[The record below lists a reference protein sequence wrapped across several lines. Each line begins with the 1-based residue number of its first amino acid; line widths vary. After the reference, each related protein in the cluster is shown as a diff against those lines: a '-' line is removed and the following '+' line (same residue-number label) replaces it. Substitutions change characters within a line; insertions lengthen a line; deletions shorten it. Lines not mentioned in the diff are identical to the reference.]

1 LAWFIL
7 LLTLASASA
16 AQTPRQ
22 LVVGLD
28 HIPVVVADLQ
38 KAEADFRAMGFAI
51 KSGHVHPDVIRNVHV
66 KFPDGTEIELITAPA
81 AVDALTAEYRAK
93 LRSGEGPVYFGLY
106 APDHPSLI
114 ARLNASGL
122 PLREDG
128 ATLDFPPET
137 ALHPLF
143 FGSRNRTPTD
153 RPEHFA
159 HPNSAVRLS
168 AVWIRD
174 TPALHTLFRD
184 LGISVQPVSLCNP
197 ILARKGSMA
206 LLAEGRVY
214 LVPSASENV
223 IAARVEVRSLETLK
237 SVLSKNH
244 VQMQPADPC
253 EPGAVWVSPPSAH
266 GIWLEFAGPQR

>member
-1 LAWFIL
+1 MAWFIL

-51 KSGHVHPDVIRNVHV
+51 KSGHVHPDGIRNVHV

-114 ARLNASGL
+114 ARLNASGF
-122 PLREDG
+122 PLRQDG
-128 ATLDFPPET
+128 GTLDFPPDT
-137 ALHPLF
+137 PLHPLF
-143 FGSRNRTPTD
+143 FGSRNKTPTD
-153 RPEHFA
+153 KPEHFA
-159 HPNSAVRLS
+159 HQNSAVRLS
-168 AVWIRD
+168 ALWVRD

-184 LGISVQPVSLCNP
+184 LGISVQPVALCNP

-206 LLAEGRVY
+206 LLPEGRVY

-223 IAARVEVRSLETLK
+223 IAARVEVRSLKTLK

-244 VQMQPADPC
+244 VPMQPADPC
-253 EPGAVWVSPPSAH
+253 EPGAVWVPPPSAH
-266 GIWLEFAGPQR
+266 GIWLEFASPQR